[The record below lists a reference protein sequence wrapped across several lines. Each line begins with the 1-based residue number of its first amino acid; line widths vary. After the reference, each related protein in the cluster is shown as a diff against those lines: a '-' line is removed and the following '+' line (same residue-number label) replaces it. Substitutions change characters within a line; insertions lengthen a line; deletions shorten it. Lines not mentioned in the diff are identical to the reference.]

1 MLYVTFAIAGLNQA
15 ILPYVCIIRQTWQ
28 FVSNNYAA

>member
-15 ILPYVCIIRQTWQ
+15 IPYVCIIRQAWQ
-28 FVSNNYAA
+28 FVSNNYAV